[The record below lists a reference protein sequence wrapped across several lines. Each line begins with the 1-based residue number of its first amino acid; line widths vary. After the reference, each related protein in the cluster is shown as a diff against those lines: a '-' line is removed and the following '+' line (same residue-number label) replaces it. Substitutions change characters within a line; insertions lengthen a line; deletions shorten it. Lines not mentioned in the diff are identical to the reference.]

1 MVKAISPGDVPTKKK
16 ADLPAFVLDEWNKII
31 AEKSSS
37 GGSVRIMQDDIIE
50 RLLPHTAE
58 GTTNGSDWAAPSRQV
73 IFANHWLDIEPIY
86 EEAGWKVVY
95 DKPGYNEDYKAS
107 FRFTPPSKPG

>member
-1 MVKAISPGDVPTKKK
+1 MVKAISPGDVPAQKK
-16 ADLPAFVLDEWNKII
+16 ADLPSFVLDEWNKII

-50 RLLPHTAE
+50 RLVPHSTGGRAE
-58 GTTNGSDWAAPSRQV
+58 V
-73 IFANHWLDIEPIY
+73 FAKHWLDIEPIY

-95 DKPGYNEDYKAS
+95 DKPGYNEEYKAS
-107 FRFTPPSKPG
+107 FRFTPK